1 MYPTVARR
9 LRLRFR
15 NAPGIIQRR
24 RLILKQKA
32 KPLHR
37 HFTTVYIWTL
47 WRGGRLKLYQT
58 AYGRFRWGR
67 SRGLCLSARRAKAAQ
82 TRRISGYVLQTRH
95 QKVFSQL
102 SRGTEQMWG
111 RQVLLEGGLRRY
123 DGFGDAGG
131 GGYISRI
138 GPVAP
143 PPALPRPPGLHL
155 PLPLASLPP
164 PPPPPPPPPAITLP
178 LPLPLPSFVP
188 ATTAP
193 VTVAQ
198 PISLPLPPPPPE
210 KYHRVIEADDFVR
223 AVNNP
228 DLCREFVKIRKGWR
242 MPLTWPK
249 NYTLWLETEAELR
262 MPVGEISRLSQE
274 YLCCPEDLIVLGGV
288 RRSTDD
294 SNKNED
300 LGVLFAGEEGRVY
313 IYAPDVDDAIY
324 LVGDSP
330 EGFIKRGLRRFY
342 PIYRE
347 IETDGCSAGVTEYL
361 ERLTKS
367 TALSIAKFSATYPGT
382 VFSLPWPTGAYIKTI
397 PPRRR
402 KFVTV
407 RGSDTMVYF
416 AAVIGRYLEPVFR
429 EVLLAVN
436 EKGAIFSYNPW
447 DDEITKICEGVM
459 QLFTLGL
466 RGIKK
471 NYRFRARMPVAL
483 GDRPPRCP
491 HVSPVFFTGQEL
503 CGENSTLRC
512 LGRTFNLL
520 NKGGSE
526 NGGDSSIIATTT
538 D

>member
-24 RLILKQKA
+24 RLILKQRA

-37 HFTTVYIWTL
+37 RFTTVYIWTF
-47 WRGGRLKLYQT
+47 WHGGRLKLYQT
-58 AYGRFRWGR
+58 AYGRFHWGR
-67 SRGLCLSARRAKAAQ
+67 SRGLCHSSRRVKAAQ
-82 TRRISGYVLQTRH
+82 TRRISGYVLQDRH
-95 QKVFSQL
+95 QEVFSQL
-102 SRGTEQMWG
+102 SRGAEQMWG
-111 RQVLLEGGLRRY
+111 RQVLFESGLRRY
-123 DGFGDAGG
+123 DGFGDVGDSR
-131 GGYISRI
+131 YIPRL

-143 PPALPRPPGLHL
+143 PPALPRPPGLQL
-155 PLPLASLPP
+155 SLPLASLPP
-164 PPPPPPPPPAITLP
+164 PPSTITLP
-178 LPLPLPSFVP
+178 LSSFVP
-188 ATTAP
+188 VTTAP

-198 PISLPLPPPPPE
+198 PLAIPLPPPPAPVPE
-210 KYHRVIEADDFVR
+210 KSPPQRIIEPEDFAR

-288 RRSTDD
+288 RRSTGD
-294 SNKNED
+294 NKNED

-402 KFVTV
+402 KFVTG

-416 AAVIGRYLEPVFR
+416 AAVIGRYLDPVFR

-471 NYRFRARMPVAL
+471 NYRFRARLPVAL
-483 GDRPPRCP
+483 GDRPPKCP
-491 HVSPVFFTGQEL
+491 HVSPVFFTGQDL

-512 LGRTFNLL
+512 LGRSFNLL
-520 NKGGSE
+520 AKGGSE
-526 NGGDSSIIATTT
+526 NDDNNADINKVRH
-538 D
+538 